1 MVVARGV
8 GYSQLRILPKMNCVR
23 PIVNCANRNAVGVG
37 RQPSVN
43 DSLKNAFSALS
54 FERVGPSDSQHL
66 VGALM
71 QLYAGSKSRF
81 VWDQ

>member
-1 MVVARGV
+1 M
-8 GYSQLRILPKMNCVR
+8 
-23 PIVNCANRNAVGVG
+23 GVG

-66 VGALM
+66 GGELM